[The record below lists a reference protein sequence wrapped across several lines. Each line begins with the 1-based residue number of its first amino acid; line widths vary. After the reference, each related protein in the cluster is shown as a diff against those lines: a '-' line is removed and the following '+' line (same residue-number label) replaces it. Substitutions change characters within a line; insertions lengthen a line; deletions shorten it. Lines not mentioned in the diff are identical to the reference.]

1 MASCILYAPGQHL
14 RLSINAVL
22 LVDLVDSSPSSP
34 MLLLWLLP
42 RRLQVCQGSKISSSA
57 GQVKTTRGP
66 TPTPTVEPTVQST
79 ETVCVGRHRL
89 KNWKHCFRNSPPRPL
104 FVFSIVGPKQ
114 NAGSLLTHV
123 SDSVFIALSHGTLGF
138 ALNGSFNNHL
148 FQRIWLAVEEFQPI
162 RKWLKKMPWRAKPIV
177 PCERA

>member
-1 MASCILYAPGQHL
+1 MGCQNNLTKTWWYISDSIWQWLMSVIILLAISKMRKQIYIELSIKCIWAVVNFRPLQSARVMRDTSQRLNILYAPGQHL

-42 RRLQVCQGSKISSSA
+42 CRLQVCQGSKISSSA

-89 KNWKHCFRNSPPRPL
+89 KNWIHFFRNSPPRPHCL
-104 FVFSIVGPKQ
+104 F
-114 NAGSLLTHV
+114 T
-123 SDSVFIALSHGTLGF
+123 
-138 ALNGSFNNHL
+138 
-148 FQRIWLAVEEFQPI
+148 R
-162 RKWLKKMPWRAKPIV
+162 
-177 PCERA
+177 